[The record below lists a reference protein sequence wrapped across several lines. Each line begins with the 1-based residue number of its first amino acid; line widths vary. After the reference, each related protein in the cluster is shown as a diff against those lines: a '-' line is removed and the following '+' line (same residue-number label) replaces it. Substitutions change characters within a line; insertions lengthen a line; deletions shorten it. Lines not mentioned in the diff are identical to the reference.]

1 MLMSILLTGL
11 GGYALLVLF
20 VYFSQAR
27 LIYYPDMPGR
37 ELAETPRSIGVAFE
51 DVRFTAED
59 GVELHGWFVP
69 GASGDRPAAIL
80 CHGNAGNISHR
91 LDKLAMLHDIG
102 LAVLLFDYR
111 GYGQSSGSPTEQGTY
126 RDAHAAWNYLTQRRG
141 LEPKDIVLLG
151 ESLGGPI
158 AAELAAD
165 KDPAALILVSTF
177 TSAPD
182 LARKYYWYLPVR
194 LIARF
199 HYPTSEYVARVRA
212 PILVIH
218 SRDDEIA
225 PFAHGQELYRLA
237 HEPKTLVE
245 ISGDHNAGFLMS
257 EPLIAES
264 LRRFLVAHG
273 LPISSSARQ
282 SATAARMLPPSQ

>member
-1 MLMSILLTGL
+1 MLTSILLSGL
-11 GGYALLVLF
+11 AGYALLVAF
-20 VYFSQAR
+20 VYFMQAR

-37 ELAETPRSIGVAFE
+37 ELTETPRSIGLAFE

-69 GASGDRPAAIL
+69 GASGDRPVAIL

-91 LDKLAMLHDIG
+91 LDKLAMLHELG

-111 GYGQSSGSPTEQGTY
+111 GYGQSRGSPTEQGTY

-141 LEPKDIVLLG
+141 LEPKDIVIFG
-151 ESLGGPI
+151 ESLGGAI

-165 KDPAALILVSTF
+165 KTPAALILVSTF

-199 HYPTSEYVARVRA
+199 RYPTSEYVARVRA

-218 SRDDEIA
+218 SRDDEIV
-225 PFAHGQELYRLA
+225 PFAHGQELYRIA

-257 EPLIAES
+257 EALIAES
-264 LRRFLVAHG
+264 MRRFLVAHG
-273 LPISSSARQ
+273 LPISSSTRQ
-282 SATAARMLPPSQ
+282 SATEAHTLPPLR